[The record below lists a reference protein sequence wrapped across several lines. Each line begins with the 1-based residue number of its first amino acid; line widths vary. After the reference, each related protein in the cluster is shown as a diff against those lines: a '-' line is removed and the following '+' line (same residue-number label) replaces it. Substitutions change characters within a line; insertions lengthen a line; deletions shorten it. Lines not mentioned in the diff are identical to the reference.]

1 MASNQPDSSPVDTFR
16 LAFIGGKIKEL
27 FKSLMVKAVL
37 LTELREMDP
46 DAELIVK
53 LLDKIQPVKPI
64 QLPKHQPNVNQAA
77 LAVPPRVMDGGSED
91 TALEVVDSEDEL
103 VNDMVLT
110 QRQEQRSGGT
120 DLAVVV
126 QINEHLIL
134 VI

>member
-1 MASNQPDSSPVDTFR
+1 MASNQPDSSFVDTFR

-64 QLPKHQPNVNQAA
+64 QLPKHQPNVNQAG